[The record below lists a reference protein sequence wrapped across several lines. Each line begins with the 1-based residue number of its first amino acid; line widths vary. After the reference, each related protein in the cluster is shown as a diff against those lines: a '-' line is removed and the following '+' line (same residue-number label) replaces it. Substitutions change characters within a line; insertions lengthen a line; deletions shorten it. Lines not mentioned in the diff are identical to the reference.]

1 MRVWAIHVREVAPPA
16 KADPIEWYLLT
27 TAEVR
32 SLDEAEQI
40 IAFYL
45 LRWRVEDTFRVLKSG
60 CKVEELQMQK
70 ATRLHLVI
78 TMHMVTAWRLMLTTL
93 LGRVDPD
100 LPADI
105 IFTNTELTVLRA
117 YAQTNG
123 LPEHTDLA
131 SAVRLVALM
140 GGYRNRKHDPP
151 PGFEIMWRGYTTLLI
166 WAVARQAFT
175 IYDMVERPP
184 P

>member
-1 MRVWAIHVREVAPPA
+1 
-16 KADPIEWYLLT
+16 
-27 TAEVR
+27 
-32 SLDEAEQI
+32 
-40 IAFYL
+40 
-45 LRWRVEDTFRVLKSG
+45 
-60 CKVEELQMQK
+60 
-70 ATRLHLVI
+70 
-78 TMHMVTAWRLMLTTL
+78 MHMVTAWRLMLTTL
-93 LGRVDPD
+93 LGHVDPN

-117 YAQTNG
+117 YAYTNG

-131 SAVRLVALM
+131 SAVRLVAWM

-151 PGFEIMWRGYTTLLI
+151 PGGEIMWRGYITLLT

-184 P
+184 SIATGCTPSIVWLQSVPPATTPELHPSHAYFNNPPYDCSTAGSIAHTRTSVRPSSS